1 MRFWL
6 FLPLVLFLNIILSS
20 CSTDTV
26 TRITDDL
33 KDVKI
38 QNNSEIGLLGSDNQ
52 FVDEPRKTRQDSFP
66 RFTVNHEESGNNNTK
81 KIVNVAILLP
91 LSGPSANIGQ
101 SILSSATMA
110 LFDISDNYFRLLPYD
125 TEGTPEGAQRASE
138 QAILDG
144 AMLILGPVFSSSAK
158 AITTYIRRS
167 NLVMIPFTT
176 DPTVA
181 RPGVFI
187 LGFLVHEQVR
197 RIINFGISQNIFRYA
212 VLAPGTPYG
221 ETVVDTAQ
229 QVIEQAGAEL
239 TKIAYYDP
247 SGSNLNEVV
256 RSFADYDRRHNSL
269 KKQRDLL
276 KDKEDAISLAALK
289 RLEQLD
295 TIGDVPYDAILI
307 PESGGRLTEVA
318 ALLPYYDVDPGRVQ
332 LMGTLLWHIS
342 GLGKEP
348 SLVGGWYPAPSPKQN
363 LDFYNRFKE
372 IYGYKPPA
380 ISTHGYDAVALAS
393 ILSRTHR
400 INPFD
405 EKNFF
410 SPNGFSGVDGVFR
423 FTKTGLSE
431 RGFAILEVTRNSAAI
446 IDVAPLTFEKK

>member
-6 FLPLVLFLNIILSS
+6 FLPLVLFFNIILGS
-20 CSTDTV
+20 CSGDTV
-26 TRITDDL
+26 TRLTDDL

-38 QNNSEIGLLGSDNQ
+38 QNSNEISVSDFNNKFIEVPDKQ
-52 FVDEPRKTRQDSFP
+52 SLDSLSSFSLYDVKKD
-66 RFTVNHEESGNNNTK
+66 VNK
-81 KIVNVAILLP
+81 LRKIVNVAILLP
-91 LSGPSANIGQ
+91 LSGPSADIGQ

-110 LFDISDNYFRLLPYD
+110 MFDIADNYFRLLPYD
-125 TEGTPEGAQRASE
+125 TQGTPEGARRASE
-138 QAILDG
+138 QAIEDG

-158 AITTYIRRS
+158 AITPYVRQS
-167 NLVMIPFTT
+167 DLVMIPFTT

-181 RPGVFI
+181 RPGIFI

-197 RIINFGISQNIFRYA
+197 RIINFGISQDIYRYA

-229 QVIEQAGAEL
+229 QVIQQAGAQL
-239 TKIAYYDP
+239 AKIAYYDP
-247 SGSNLNEVV
+247 NGSNLNEVV
-256 RSFADYDRRHNSL
+256 RSFADYDRRHNLL
-269 KKQRDLL
+269 KKQRELL
-276 KDKEDAISLAALK
+276 EDKDDPVSLAALK

-318 ALLPYYDVDPGRVQ
+318 ALLPFYDVDPGRVQ

-393 ILSRTHR
+393 ILSR
-400 INPFD
+400 NQSADPFNQ
-405 EKNFF
+405 KNF
-410 SPNGFSGVDGVFR
+410 SSSNGFSGVDGVFR

-431 RGFAILEVTRNSAAI
+431 RGFAILEVTRDSAAI
-446 IDVAPLTFEKK
+446 IDTAPLTFEEK